1 MDRSSGMSFKSVFE
15 EFVISK
21 TAQGVSESTLNNY
34 EYALRSIGKYL
45 NIEESFESITKRD
58 IEKMVVH
65 MRKKGCAHN
74 TIATYL
80 RLLKTFYNWCDE
92 EDLHYQ
98 IQRVSVIT
106 QLS

>member
-45 NIEESFESITKRD
+45 NIEESFESI
-58 IEKMVVH
+58 
-65 MRKKGCAHN
+65 A
-74 TIATYL
+74 
-80 RLLKTFYNWCDE
+80 
-92 EDLHYQ
+92 
-98 IQRVSVIT
+98 S
-106 QLS
+106 LSAELESIHL